1 VSFLLFSWCFLI
13 CVYIPRCVNS
23 IQALLLKS
31 CVSWTT
37 SFSSLCLVGIIYE
50 VGDLDRSWEEC
61 FSTMLAIG
69 AASSSECLENCLYF
83 AHCTVLVLFLFPG
96 VPPPPC
102 MSSQGQPGFSDQHF
116 CSLLYYDRWGHFVG
130 RKRADNKLCSNGKGS
145 YCAKDI
151 TSVPVSVVFSGLLLA
166 AAAWH
171 FLIQLCLRGFKD
183 PGT

>member
-1 VSFLLFSWCFLI
+1 
-13 CVYIPRCVNS
+13 
-23 IQALLLKS
+23 
-31 CVSWTT
+31 
-37 SFSSLCLVGIIYE
+37 
-50 VGDLDRSWEEC
+50 
-61 FSTMLAIG
+61 MLAIG

-183 PGT
+183 PGTQQVLDTRTLFCSSDIAAPAFFCHWQDYMGFLSTLQAINFT